1 MVTLIYTRTDES
13 NIATASIGSKF
24 VPAVV
29 LLRQFRDQCLLTNSF
44 GQAFVEFYYR
54 NSPPIAHYIADRPA
68 LKALVRGLLTPAV
81 GAAYL
86 ALHPQTA
93 MISFSALFLVLLAI
107 CISRRRRAI
116 E

>member
-1 MVTLIYTRTDES
+1 MVAFSYTRKDECFV
-13 NIATASIGSKF
+13 ATASFGSKF

-44 GQAFVEFYYR
+44 GQAFVEFYYQ

-68 LKALVRGLLTPAV
+68 LKALVRGLLTPAIGV
-81 GAAYL
+81 AYL
-86 ALHPQTA
+86 ALRPQTA
-93 MISFSALFLVLLAI
+93 MITFGAIFLALLAI
-107 CISRRRRAI
+107 SISRRRRAI